1 MDTARTKQKILLVE
15 DDINFGII
23 LRDYLMLNDFDV
35 VLARNGMEGFEKFKR
50 DKFDL
55 IILDVMMPYK
65 DGFTLAK
72 EIRFRDQKVPLI
84 FLTAKTMK
92 EDMLKGYQLG
102 ADDYINKPFDS
113 EVLIY
118 KIKALLSR
126 SASEDD
132 KEKEEIFDFN
142 IGDFTFDA
150 KLRNLSYKGEEPIK
164 LSPKESKLLQMLANY
179 KNDLMPREKAL
190 KEIWQDDNYFTSRS
204 MDVYIAKLRKLLK
217 KDPNVK
223 IVNIHGA
230 GFRLLDPSEETV
242 KKEQENN

>member
-1 MDTARTKQKILLVE
+1 MVTQNKQKILLVE
-15 DDINFGII
+15 DDMNFGII

-35 VLARNGMEGFEKFKR
+35 VLARNGMEGFEKFKK
-50 DKFDL
+50 DNFDL
-55 IILDVMMPYK
+55 VILDVMMPYK

-126 SASEDD
+126 SE
-132 KEKEEIFDFN
+132 KEKEKEKIKNEVFDFK
-142 IGDFTFDA
+142 IGDFHFDA
-150 KLRNLSYKGEEPIK
+150 KLRMLTYKNEEPVK
-164 LSPKESKLLQMLANY
+164 LSPKESKLLQLLALY
-179 KNDLMPREKAL
+179 KNDLMRREEAL

-204 MDVYIAKLRKLLK
+204 MDVYIAKLRKLLS
-217 KDPNVK
+217 KDENVV
-223 IVNIHGA
+223 ISNIHGA
-230 GFRLLDPSEETV
+230 GFRLIDPSDVAE
-242 KKEQENN
+242 KA